1 MDALILTCGTGGGHN
16 AAAKA
21 IEEELINRGD
31 RVVVL
36 NPYNLCSV
44 NMAGVI
50 DRTYIRLV
58 QQFPEG
64 FGFIYLL
71 GEMYRRLPFRSPV
84 YFLNRKA
91 AAYLRKYLNDRKF
104 DIIITTHLFPGE
116 IMTLLKN
123 SGADIPPVIYVA
135 TDYTCI
141 PFTEDTDC
149 DAYVIPVKE
158 LIEEFVRRGIPAD
171 RIYPLG
177 IPIRESFRKPFTY
190 PEAKAVLG
198 LEKETDY
205 LLLAGGSI
213 GAGKLTHIV
222 KKLRMR
228 CTGNE
233 RLIVICGSNEKLFK
247 KLQKQYDDIMLLQ
260 STEQMA
266 EYIRASKMYFTKPGG
281 LSSTEA
287 AIMGTVLVHLPP
299 IPGCETK
306 NARFFKQH
314 GMSCYFKSSKKGI
327 AHVHALAN
335 DMQAQNRMISN
346 QKKFI
351 HMDASEEICNLA
363 QSMASS
369 MDHIRKE

>member
-158 LIEEFVRRGIPAD
+158 LIEEFVRRGYRQIVFIP
-171 RIYPLG
+171 
-177 IPIRESFRKPFTY
+177 
-190 PEAKAVLG
+190 
-198 LEKETDY
+198 
-205 LLLAGGSI
+205 
-213 GAGKLTHIV
+213 
-222 KKLRMR
+222 
-228 CTGNE
+228 
-233 RLIVICGSNEKLFK
+233 
-247 KLQKQYDDIMLLQ
+247 
-260 STEQMA
+260 
-266 EYIRASKMYFTKPGG
+266 
-281 LSSTEA
+281 
-287 AIMGTVLVHLPP
+287 LVSP
-299 IPGCETK
+299 
-306 NARFFKQH
+306 
-314 GMSCYFKSSKKGI
+314 
-327 AHVHALAN
+327 
-335 DMQAQNRMISN
+335 
-346 QKKFI
+346 
-351 HMDASEEICNLA
+351 
-363 QSMASS
+363 
-369 MDHIRKE
+369 